1 MLKFTFVFTL
11 FICIFFS
18 LVSCNNPT
26 DSSSTLSEGTET
38 VEVIFGDQ
46 QISLSASNYEEL
58 TEEALRLFESEKSQY
73 EPNYDQIQKWFIRYY
88 IQMHEYNEEFSNDEL
103 FELAEERYEYEDAWI
118 RYANKEYSVKVSKET
133 LESEA
138 VENFEIYQNNLPP
151 SVRGMSNG
159 LDLTIEEFMLDFD
172 RDHVERSVIWEK
184 LMPTLTK
191 KLQEEENQPLDGVY
205 LGQLYEKEVL
215 NFLEEQENKIE

>member
-1 MLKFTFVFTL
+1 MLKFTFVITL

-18 LVSCNNPT
+18 LLSCNNTT
-26 DSSSTLSEGTET
+26 DSSSALPEGTET

-58 TEEALRLFESEKSQY
+58 TEESLRIFESEKSQY
-73 EPNYDQIQKWFIRYY
+73 EPNYDQIKKWFIRYY
-88 IQMHEYNEEFSNDEL
+88 IQMHEYNEEFSNNEL
-103 FELAEERYEYEDAWI
+103 FELAEERYEYEDAWKK
-118 RYANKEYSVKVSKET
+118 YANKEYSVKVSEET

-138 VENFEIYQNNLPP
+138 VENFETYQNNLPP

-159 LDLTIEEFMLDFD
+159 LNLTIEEFMLDFD

-191 KLQEEENQPLDGVY
+191 KLQEEENQRLDGVY
-205 LGQLYEKEVL
+205 LGQLYEEEVL
-215 NFLEEQENKIE
+215 NYLEDQKNK